1 VVTPNYM
8 MVTEVAGEEVSVEQ
22 IERTISRYG
31 WARGYCQD
39 KDVLEVA
46 CGTGQGL
53 GCLVD
58 VARSLSACDISKEM
72 LQQAKASMG
81 SQVDFKEAPAEIL
94 PWPSDSKDVILC
106 YEAIYYFDDLDKFMR
121 EARRV
126 LRKTG
131 KLLLVVCNKDLFD
144 FTPSPFAKEY
154 FGARELGWLC
164 EKYGYTTRFFGGTKF
179 KNVNLWQR
187 GLRPV
192 KALISRLG
200 LMPGSMKSKK
210 VLKRIVFGKLK
221 PMPKKLSMDS
231 MLYSPPDPID
241 HSQPNHDYKVIFCEA
256 TAGSSD
262 PTK

>member
-1 VVTPNYM
+1 VKADFRK
-8 MVTEVAGEEVSVEQ
+8 VTEVAGEEVSAEQ

-72 LQQAKASMG
+72 LQQAKAGMG
-81 SQVDFKEAPAEIL
+81 SQVEFKEAPAELL

-106 YEAIYYFDDLDKFMR
+106 YEAIYYFDDVDKFMM

-154 FGARELGWLC
+154 FGARELRGLC
-164 EKYGYTTRFFGGTKF
+164 EKRGYTTSFFGGTKI
-179 KNVNLWQR
+179 KNV
-187 GLRPV
+187 
-192 KALISRLG
+192 I
-200 LMPGSMKSKK
+200 
-210 VLKRIVFGKLK
+210 FGK
-221 PMPKKLSMDS
+221 
-231 MLYSPPDPID
+231 
-241 HSQPNHDYKVIFCEA
+241 E
-256 TAGSSD
+256 GSA
-262 PTK
+262 P

>member
-1 VVTPNYM
+1 M
-8 MVTEVAGEEVSVEQ
+8 RADFRQVTEVAGEEVSAEQ

-31 WARGYCQD
+31 WARSYCQD

-72 LQQAKASMG
+72 LQQAKAGIG
-81 SQVDFKEAPAEIL
+81 SQVEFKEAPAELL

-144 FTPSPFAKEY
+144 FTPSLFAKQY
-154 FGARELGWLC
+154 FAGRELRGLC
-164 EKYGYTTRFFGGTKF
+164 EKHGYTSRFFGGTKI
-179 KNVNLWQR
+179 KSVNLWQR

-210 VLKRIVFGKLK
+210 LLKRIVFGKLQ

-231 MLYSPPDPID
+231 MLFSPPDPID

-262 PTK
+262 STK